1 MRLLQIPTGKPDP
14 LLQDSSSPP
23 AFCDGPQYAALFAQG
38 FSYSGFGRGF
48 NTLNFMR
55 GMARTDLG
63 WLWAYGRR
71 PPQPG
76 NVASGCGY
84 AGPVGM
90 RDLQNFCEPLVQAC
104 SAQRPSRSW

>member
-1 MRLLQIPTGKPDP
+1 MRLQQIPTGKPDT
-14 LLQDSSSPP
+14 LLQDSVSPP

-63 WLWAYGRR
+63 WLWAYMLSPVHGFLESPHFGQLWALGRR
-71 PPQPG
+71 PRQPG

-84 AGPVGM
+84 AGPV
-90 RDLQNFCEPLVQAC
+90 
-104 SAQRPSRSW
+104 